1 MIYTFLFLSVFSVT
15 ALLGASFCH
24 HISSYAEF
32 EHYSKDYEC
41 ERFTKCVLDLQQNKL
56 FYFDVNEYPMHVD
69 FIIKKLLTEP
79 FCYEEYVKNYTENK
93 PNFLFC
99 YVIYQKK
106 QNLWTLA
113 LWEGDKATKEDIT
126 KAYNAIASTFYEGD
140 KLYFRPTST
149 YQEDIA
155 KTLANIPVV
164 TNDELFR
171 QSDYQLLN
179 AATGVGILRIA
190 KDSSQ
195 YAYNDD
201 EIIIL
206 PELIPDI
213 TPVAGIITEQFS
225 TPLSH
230 LALRARAWG
239 IPHAGIKEATTMFK
253 ELEGK
258 YVFFKTS
265 LSGYEVRLATANEF
279 EEYQSSRKK
288 PTNVVLANATLN
300 EQRLKPLQQLR
311 RAHHTAYGTKAANL
325 GEASVDRVAIPD
337 GFAIPFYYY
346 DAHVKACGAFT
357 DIQLY
362 PHNLEAIQEKIRT
375 YPLEKSFLDA
385 VWAKLPSTAVFVR
398 SSTNAEDLAGFNG
411 AGLYETVANVKT
423 IEELEVAIK
432 TVWASIWCHKA
443 YKERERYGIDH
454 KTVYGAV
461 LIQASVDA
469 TAAGVLATK
478 DIFDPAETMEV
489 YTINA
494 MHGLGIGVVDGMTIP
509 EQIIYNFD
517 NKGIKIISRASG
529 GTITVCN
536 ENGGTKRVPNPS
548 HPVLTDDQ
556 VTALGNAAHRI
567 IGIFKAQQPLDI
579 EWLFKDNTLYIVQ
592 VRPFI

>member
-1 MIYTFLFLSVFSVT
+1 MYKFLFIFLFSSAAVWGT
-15 ALLGASFCH
+15 SYCQR
-24 HISSYAEF
+24 INSYAEF

-41 ERFTKCVLDLQQNKL
+41 ERFTKCVLDLQENRL
-56 FYFDVNEYPMHVD
+56 YYFDVNEYPMHVD
-69 FIIKKLLTEP
+69 FLIKELLQRP
-79 FCYEEYVKNYTENK
+79 FSYEEYIKNYTEVK

-99 YVIYQKK
+99 YLTYQKK

-113 LWEGDKATKEDIT
+113 LWEGDRATKEDIT
-126 KAYNAIASTFYEGD
+126 KGYTAVASTFYEGD
-140 KLYFRPTST
+140 KLHFRPTST

-155 KTLANIPVV
+155 KTLKGIPVV

-171 QSDYQLLN
+171 QNDYQLLY
-179 AATGVGILRIA
+179 AATSVGLLHIA
-190 KDSSQ
+190 KDSVQ
-195 YAYNDD
+195 HTYNDD

-230 LALRARAWG
+230 LALRARAWD
-239 IPHAGIKEATTMFK
+239 IPHAGIKEASTLFK

-265 LSGYEVRLATANEF
+265 QSGYELRLATAEEY
-279 EEYQSSRKK
+279 EEYQNSRKK
-288 PTNVVLANATLN
+288 PSTLVLAKPNLTEKA
-300 EQRLKPLQQLR
+300 LKPLRQLR
-311 RAHHTAYGTKAANL
+311 RYDTNAYGTKAANL
-325 GEASVDRVAIPD
+325 GEATLDRVAIPD

-346 DAHVKACGAFT
+346 DEHIKASGAST
-357 DIQLY
+357 LIQQET
-362 PHNLEAIQEKIRT
+362 HNLDAIQQMIRT
-375 YPLEKSFLDA
+375 YPLEKSFLEA
-385 VWAKLPSTAVFVR
+385 VWKKLPQSAVFVR

-411 AGLYETVANVKT
+411 AGLYDTVPNVKT
-423 IEELEVAIK
+423 IDELEMAIK
-432 TVWASIWCHKA
+432 TVWASIWCNKA

-469 TAAGVLATK
+469 TAAGVLVTK
-478 DIFDPAETMEV
+478 DIFDLSETMEV

-494 MHGLGIGVVDGMTIP
+494 MHGLGFGVVDGITIP

-529 GTITVCN
+529 DTITVCD
-536 ENGGTKRVPNPS
+536 ENGGTKIVPNPS

-556 VTALGNAAHRI
+556 VTTLGNAAHRI
-567 IGIFKAQQPLDI
+567 KRLFKAQYPLDI
-579 EWLFKDNTLYIVQ
+579 EWLFKDDTLYVVQ